1 MSKISFR
8 INTTYT
14 SIENIFIDEYMPK
27 APAPLYSLV
36 YIYGLRCA
44 CAGIQVD
51 NKEIAEILSLP
62 EKDVRACKREA
73 IYRLKSRLGGLF
85 FWLQIMRIV

>member
-8 INTTYT
+8 IKTTYT

-36 YIYGLRCA
+36 YSYGLRFA

-51 NKEIAEILSLP
+51 NKEIAEKFSVIESDVVNAWLLIALSYFEGQFLLYYHP
-62 EKDVRACKREA
+62 RT
-73 IYRLKSRLGGLF
+73 
-85 FWLQIMRIV
+85 